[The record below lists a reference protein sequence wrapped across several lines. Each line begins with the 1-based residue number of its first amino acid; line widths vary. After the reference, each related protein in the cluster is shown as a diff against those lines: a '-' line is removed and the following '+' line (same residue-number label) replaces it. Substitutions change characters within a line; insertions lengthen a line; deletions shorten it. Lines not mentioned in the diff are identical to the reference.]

1 MKTLMILLFC
11 GSMLSANQ
19 LFAQKEHGNLLPV
32 VTITAGSN
40 VSEVVQNAFFS
51 KFKNAENLRWFIV
64 NQNYLVKFIM
74 DDQEQ
79 QAAFRKD
86 GEFMYR
92 ISYGTEVNLPSD
104 IKMQVKSRYSK
115 HKINQV
121 FNVDRNDRNLWIVNL
136 ESPKNYVI
144 TSIENKTLNEI
155 TRFKNVSAGNR
166 PVASNK

>member
-19 LFAQKEHGNLLPV
+19 LFAQKQEGNLLPV

-40 VSEVVQNAFFS
+40 VSDVVQNAFFS
-51 KFKNAENLRWFIV
+51 KFKNAENMRWFII

-74 DDQEQ
+74 DDQEH
-79 QAAFRKD
+79 QATFRKNGD
-86 GEFMYR
+86 FMYR
-92 ISYGTEVNLPSD
+92 ISYGTEVNLPAAV
-104 IKMQVKSRYSK
+104 KMQVKSRYNK

-121 FNVDRNDRNLWIVNL
+121 FNVDRDDRNIWIVNL
-136 ESPKNYVI
+136 ESPKNYII
-144 TSIENKTLNEI
+144 TSIENETLNEI
-155 TRFKNVSAGNR
+155 TRFKNATAGNR